1 MRVPTC
7 TSTCTYTLNLAG
19 HSYGCTADRR
29 SLRAERTLF
38 RVAKGGRYLAAAS
51 SAKHIGTNGKS
62 DLQWSGGK
70 ELPGY
75 PSVGVQA
82 AQRQRSSVEQGI

>member
-1 MRVPTC
+1 MQ
-7 TSTCTYTLNLAG
+7 G
-19 HSYGCTADRR
+19 KK
-29 SLRAERTLF
+29 LF

-51 SAKHIGTNGKS
+51 SPKHIGTNRES
-62 DLQWSGGK
+62 DLRWSEGK

-82 AQRQRSSVEQGI
+82 AQRQRSSVEQGISASACKTSGVKTIAAGRGKP

>member
-1 MRVPTC
+1 MEKR
-7 TSTCTYTLNLAG
+7 AG
-19 HSYGCTADRR
+19 KR
-29 SLRAERTLF
+29 LF

-51 SAKHIGTNGKS
+51 SAKHIGTNGGN
-62 DLQWSGGK
+62 DLRWSEGK

-82 AQRQRSSVEQGI
+82 AQRQRPSMEQGI

>member
-1 MRVPTC
+1 MER
-7 TSTCTYTLNLAG
+7 AG
-19 HSYGCTADRR
+19 KR
-29 SLRAERTLF
+29 LF

-51 SAKHIGTNGKS
+51 SAKYIGANGGS
-62 DLQWSGGK
+62 HLRGSEGK

>member
-1 MRVPTC
+1 MAALLIQKRAC
-7 TSTCTYTLNLAG
+7 REKTLQSSEG
-19 HSYGCTADRR
+19 
-29 SLRAERTLF
+29 RTLSGCSVVSKAH
-38 RVAKGGRYLAAAS
+38 RNKRREQS
-51 SAKHIGTNGKS
+51 S
-62 DLQWSGGK
+62 WSEGK

>member
-1 MRVPTC
+1 MAALLIQKRAC
-7 TSTCTYTLNLAG
+7 REKTLPG
-19 HSYGCTADRR
+19 SEG
-29 SLRAERTLF
+29 RTLS
-38 RVAKGGRYLAAAS
+38 GRSVVTKAHRNKRREQS
-51 SAKHIGTNGKS
+51 SR
-62 DLQWSGGK
+62 WSEGK